1 MQIMGMTQH
10 GPAQSTAVDIRLL
23 GPADG
28 DVLANVAAD
37 VFDQPIDARWSRDF
51 LADERHHL
59 AVALDEGVVVGFTSA
74 VHYVHPDK
82 APELWINEVG
92 VAPTHQGRGI
102 GRRLIGAILSRARAL
117 GCAEAWVATEATN
130 GAAQRLYSGMGGVAD
145 RERFIMYTFYL
156 SEGERA

>member
-1 MQIMGMTQH
+1 MVQG
-10 GPAQSTAVDIRLL
+10 GPLQSTAVEIRLL
-23 GPADG
+23 GPDDA

-37 VFDQPIDARWSRDF
+37 VFDSPIDTRWSREF

-102 GRRLIGAILSRARAL
+102 GRQLIGAILSRARTL
-117 GCAEAWVATEATN
+117 GCAEAWVATEGSNAP
-130 GAAQRLYSGMGGVAD
+130 AQRLYSAMGGVAD
-145 RERFIMYTFYL
+145 PERFMMYTFYL